1 MPLRIAL
8 LLNLAPATL
17 RTAVHLV
24 FPLGLAFE
32 RLKHN
37 RPEFLRLVGR
47 LNRQQISQ
55 LGDSVGQ
62 EILGGTAGSGVEVE
76 AQESGAQ
83 VVARRGQCL
92 GRLIGE

>member
-1 MPLRIAL
+1 
-8 LLNLAPATL
+8 
-17 RTAVHLV
+17 
-24 FPLGLAFE
+24 
-32 RLKHN
+32 
-37 RPEFLRLVGR
+37 VGR